1 MSFKTIGMFILAVVF
16 AVACIGLVAG
26 CAPQQAYSS
35 ADALGRTSSIAGSA
49 SIDARK
55 TADQTGKA
63 RTRMVRDIDSIKEAE
78 KLFDEQSGITVSY

>member
-1 MSFKTIGMFILAVVF
+1 MSRKTIKMCILSAAFVIV
-16 AVACIGLVAG
+16 CIGLVAG

-49 SIDARK
+49 SIEARK
-55 TADQTGKA
+55 TADQTGEA

-78 KLFDEQSGITVSY
+78 KLFDQQSGITVSY